1 MKHRPPTEMSELELQ
16 RFVDFFAQYVS
27 ETETALGLQNGL
39 REIRVALPLLKGH
52 FEGRYETPSSL
63 IDRSGLPR
71 GTGHRT
77 IETMVDQGLILKRQR
92 TKTGKTFTLHP
103 SAQMLQQWLDYAR
116 RIKSLVGS
124 VFGLSS
130 GQDYFFGASYLSNA
144 VISPLEVM
152 GETLKLRG
160 DLRVLLH
167 ADPAFMAMQRVRKQF
182 EVHFGTDIN
191 VRALSIDRLRQE
203 ILSNTELQHSKYDI
217 VTCDLC
223 WMPEMI
229 ERGVLRPI
237 GRLDDADF
245 PDLQDFHPEA
255 LSTAVAGNELFG
267 LPVQTTPELL
277 IYRKDIFETQNLTPP
292 ETLDDMLSVAQQLHN
307 TEPDMAGICWNGAHG
322 TPVGTTFM
330 MLMADFGQPVLDL
343 PPRGGGFANRPRLPE
358 QNRPLLNSPEAI
370 EAAEYLL
377 ELRRYSPDT
386 VLQMS
391 WYERALC
398 YAEGRAAM
406 AYCYT
411 QISQLY
417 ESDDQSPAYRQTG
430 YTLHPNK
437 HADQRIA
444 PLGGWMLCAPV
455 NLPDARLDEVRR
467 AISGLSSPQAT
478 KLYIQNGSMVSSRF
492 SVCNDPSVAHEHP
505 TIPIVDR
512 MARSGKLQMWPR
524 PAVPELNR
532 IVTILGDEIHT
543 MLLRN
548 KRPKEA
554 LRDAQAKIDKL
565 MREEGHY

>member
-1 MKHRPPTEMSELELQ
+1 MKHRPTTEMSELELQ
-16 RFVDFFAQYVS
+16 RFVDFFSQYVS
-27 ETETALGLQNGL
+27 ETETALGLQAGL
-39 REIRVALPLLKGH
+39 RQIRVALPLLKGH
-52 FEGRYETPSSL
+52 FEGRLETPTSL

-77 IETMVDQGLILKRQR
+77 IEAMVEDGLILKRKR
-92 TKTGKTFTLHP
+92 TKSGKTFTLHP
-103 SAQMLQQWLDYAR
+103 SSKMLQQWIDYAR

-130 GQDYFFGASYLSNA
+130 GQDYFFGASYLSNT

-152 GETLKLRG
+152 GEKLKLRG
-160 DLRVLLH
+160 ELRILLH

-182 EVHFGTDIN
+182 EIHFGTDIN

-203 ILSNTELQHSKYDI
+203 ILSNSESTHSKYDI

-229 ERGVLRPI
+229 EQGVLRPI
-237 GRLDDADF
+237 GRLDDPAF
-245 PDLQDFHPEA
+245 PDLPDFHPEA
-255 LSTAVAGNELFG
+255 LSTAINDEELFG

-277 IYRKDIFETQNLTPP
+277 IYRKDIFEDLDLHPP
-292 ETLDDMLSVAQQLHN
+292 ETLDEMLALARQLHN
-307 TEPDMAGICWNGAHG
+307 AEHDMAGICWNGARG

-330 MLMADFGQPVLDL
+330 MLMADLGQPVLDL
-343 PPRGGGFANRPRLPE
+343 PSRGEGFASRPRSPAHNRPMLD
-358 QNRPLLNSPEAI
+358 SPVAF

-398 YAEGRAAM
+398 FAEGHAAM
-406 AYCYT
+406 SYCYT

-417 ESDDQSPAYRQTG
+417 ESDRNSPAYRQTG
-430 YTLHPNK
+430 YALHPNRDPAK
-437 HADQRIA
+437 RIA

-455 NLPDARLDEVRR
+455 NLPDSRLDEVRR

-492 SVCNDPSVAHEHP
+492 SVCNDTSVAHEHP

-532 IVTILGDEIHT
+532 IVNILGDEIHT

-548 KRPKEA
+548 KRPREA

-565 MREEGHY
+565 MREQRNY